1 MTVFADADVL
11 YDILGGFFA
20 DRVRWTDEAHLI
32 HQVGGPIAFIF
43 ERPAAQICWVP
54 ETASVEAG
62 ETPGSVHAP
71 FRLVFGPT
79 GPTPLLT
86 FRQDGDTA
94 HRFWLGLL
102 DLQQALARQQVR
114 AQGPLSRA
122 MKLLPHLDA
131 IYPLYAEYLTSQ
143 GHGDLLPPA
152 AEPRR

>member
-1 MTVFADADVL
+1 MTVFKDAEAL
-11 YDILGGFFA
+11 YDILGGFFS

-32 HQVGGPIAFIF
+32 HQVGGPITFIF

-54 ETASVEAG
+54 EAASAEP
-62 ETPGSVHAP
+62 EEPSSERAP
-71 FRLVFGPT
+71 FRLVLGAA

-131 IYPLYAEYLTSQ
+131 IYPLYPEYLTSR

-152 AEPRR
+152 AGLRR

>member
-1 MTVFADADVL
+1 MTVFADADAL
-11 YDILGGFFA
+11 YNILGGFFS

-32 HQVGGPIAFIF
+32 HQVGGPIAFVF
-43 ERPAAQICWVP
+43 ERPDAQICWVP
-54 ETASVEAG
+54 ETPGAPSESGGTAG
-62 ETPGSVHAP
+62 AP
-71 FRLVFGPT
+71 FRLVFGPE
-79 GPTPLLT
+79 GPKPLLT

-131 IYPLYAEYLTSQ
+131 IYPLYPEYLKSQ
-143 GHGDLLPPA
+143 GHGDLVPA
-152 AEPRR
+152 ASGSSR

>member
-11 YDILGGFFA
+11 YDILGGFFS
-20 DRVRWTDEAHLI
+20 DRVRWTEEAHLI
-32 HQVGGPIAFIF
+32 HQVGGPITFIF
-43 ERPAAQICWVP
+43 ERPDAQICWVP
-54 ETASVEAG
+54 ETASAESA
-62 ETPGSVHAP
+62 ESTGSVPAP
-71 FRLVFGPT
+71 FRLVFGPV

-131 IYPLYAEYLTSQ
+131 IYPLYAEYLSSQ

-152 AEPRR
+152 SGPSR